1 VVGVL
6 CLLLAF
12 FAFSVLPVNYAGV
25 LLILFGL
32 ILLILEVVVTS
43 FGLLT
48 VGGLVALAFG
58 SMILVDSP
66 LPELQLNL
74 RLVLPMVLALAA
86 IAVMLAR
93 LAYAA
98 QRRVAVTGNDGM
110 AGEVGQALTA
120 IEPGQG
126 GQVATHGEIW
136 QASASEAVPKGSR
149 VRVIRV
155 DGLRLIVK
163 SD

>member
-1 VVGVL
+1 MP
-6 CLLLAF
+6 A
-12 FAFSVLPVNYAGV
+12 
-25 LLILFGL
+25 LLILLGTNPPHL
-32 ILLILEVVVTS
+32 GVVTT

-48 VGGLVALAFG
+48 IGGLVALAFG

-74 RLVLPMVLALAA
+74 RLVLPIVLALTA

-98 QRRVAVTGNDGM
+98 QRRVAVTGTAGM
-110 AGEVGQALTA
+110 AGEVGEALTA
-120 IEPGQG
+120 IEPGRG

-136 QASASEAVPKGSR
+136 QATAAEAIPKGSR
-149 VRVIRV
+149 VRVIRA
-155 DGLRLIVK
+155 DGLRLFVK